1 MNFGRNSGEPEFLL
15 ESGMRGPFR
24 NSDFKVNTYF
34 KRFSAEL
41 EEAKKHGHD
50 VWVNEVRKY
59 NNCYYARKLQGDV
72 SIKDI
77 IKAAWPSFKKKYA
90 RLLTRPGLVKAV
102 ESFVGCHDFANGY
115 IYYECPKCGDFYDN
129 GKIKSANSGNIT
141 FTSFGNGR

>member
-1 MNFGRNSGEPEFLL
+1 
-15 ESGMRGPFR
+15 MRGPFR

-50 VWVNEVRKY
+50 VWV
-59 NNCYYARKLQGDV
+59 
-72 SIKDI
+72 
-77 IKAAWPSFKKKYA
+77 
-90 RLLTRPGLVKAV
+90 
-102 ESFVGCHDFANGY
+102 
-115 IYYECPKCGDFYDN
+115 DN